1 MQGRLPTCPTDMDR
15 LETDILAELIAKK
28 RELLLELRALTF
40 RQAELVESGETSAL
54 MSILSGKQTL
64 LSQVQRLEQGLDHF
78 RGQDPE
84 QREWRGEAERRR
96 CRGQAEECE
105 QLVNELMRIEKLCE
119 ASMIARRDALAGQ
132 LQSAGSAAAAREA
145 YTGKPRPTSTG
156 FDMQSEG

>member
-1 MQGRLPTCPTDMDR
+1 MDR

-28 RELLLELRALTF
+28 RELLLELRGLTH
-40 RQAELVESGETSAL
+40 RQAELIDSGDISAL

-84 QREWRGEAERRR
+84 RRAWRTEADRRR
-96 CRGQAEECE
+96 CRSQADECE

-119 ASMIARRDALAGQ
+119 SSMIARRDALAGQ

-145 YTGKPRPTSTG
+145 YAGKPRSMSAG